1 MANHLP
7 RQDAKMVANYSSE
20 SECSMRHVFDTLGE
34 RDRRLYAA
42 VEAQKLG
49 HGGIAYIANLL
60 NCDRKTI
67 RRGLQ
72 EIQTNS
78 NLSPGRSR
86 KKGAVES
93 PV

>member
-1 MANHLP
+1 
-7 RQDAKMVANYSSE
+7 
-20 SECSMRHVFDTLGE
+20 MRHIFDTLDE

-49 HGGIAYIANLL
+49 HGGIAYIAKLL
-60 NCDRKTI
+60 YCDRKTI

-72 EIQTNS
+72 EIQTKTDR
-78 NLSPGRSR
+78 SPGRSR

-93 PV
+93 AV

>member
-1 MANHLP
+1 
-7 RQDAKMVANYSSE
+7 
-20 SECSMRHVFDTLGE
+20 MRHVFDTLDE

-49 HGGIAYIANLL
+49 HGGIAYIAKLL

-72 EIQTNS
+72 EIQTKTD
-78 NLSPGRSR
+78 LSPGRSR
-86 KKGAVES
+86 KKGAVENA
-93 PV
+93 V

>member
-1 MANHLP
+1 
-7 RQDAKMVANYSSE
+7 MVAKYSSE
-20 SECSMRHVFDTLGE
+20 SECSMRHVFDTLDE

-49 HGGIAYIANLL
+49 HGGIAYISKLL
-60 NCDRKTI
+60 ICDRKTI
-67 RRGLQ
+67 RSGLQ
-72 EIQTNS
+72 EIQTKTD
-78 NLSPGRSR
+78 LSPGRSR